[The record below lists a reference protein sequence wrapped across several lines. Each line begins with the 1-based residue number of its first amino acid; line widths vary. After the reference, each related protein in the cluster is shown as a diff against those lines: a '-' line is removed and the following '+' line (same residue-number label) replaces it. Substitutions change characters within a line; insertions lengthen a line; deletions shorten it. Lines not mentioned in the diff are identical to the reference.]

1 MWKIKIVLASE
12 NLQLVCLFICLLV
25 DDPCSKIPISVLS
38 HFLSLQFIVTWS
50 STNFYD
56 CQKTLSEEEKR
67 GKNKNFPQDFVALI
81 TIIGLR
87 PDRERLLIRSQGKK
101 TERRLLNQKTQK
113 VAKIQRKNFLCDY
126 STFFF

>member
-67 GKNKNFPQDFVALI
+67 GKNKKQTFGEKKLEICIIAVDLSELHCKEKKRKENAKRVDLALI
-81 TIIGLR
+81 
-87 PDRERLLIRSQGKK
+87 
-101 TERRLLNQKTQK
+101 
-113 VAKIQRKNFLCDY
+113 
-126 STFFF
+126 

>member
-12 NLQLVCLFICLLV
+12 NPQLVCLFICLLV

-67 GKNKNFPQDFVALI
+67 GKNKKQTFGEKKLEICIVAVDLSE
-81 TIIGLR
+81 LHCKEKS
-87 PDRERLLIRSQGKK
+87 ERDDQYLLISHLPCHIQD
-101 TERRLLNQKTQK
+101 NQQHSY
-113 VAKIQRKNFLCDY
+113 ILCTY
-126 STFFF
+126 T